1 MKPYAHEDCRF
12 FGLIA
17 NVDVRSQENNSA
29 HRTKEID
36 QKRLIV
42 RRGQPFSIT
51 LQCTNP
57 LPAGHY
63 LELVL
68 HLGKK
73 DEVVTKV
80 QKQRDAGDKWWFDQQ
95 VVQDEILLTLHSP
108 ADAIIGQYHDVVYLA
123 DERLLQEYIMNEAH
137 WEDRGEGKQGGS
149 VCQTS
154 KQIDGSRVG
163 RQARRQGVFEDDVMD
178 ICFEILDNSKDALRN
193 SKKDIEK
200 RSDPVY
206 VGRTITAMVN
216 YDERDRGVLWGR
228 WNEPYTDGVAPYRWT
243 GSVPIL
249 QKWSKAG
256 AKPVKYGQC
265 WVFAGV
271 ACTVLRCLGIPT
283 RHITNFDS
291 AHDSDGNLSIDFLWN
306 EKLESLDGSES
317 SWNFH
322 CWVESWMR
330 RDDLPKGNDGWQV
343 LDPTPQEL
351 SDGEYRCG
359 PCPVIALKE
368 GNMKMKYDAPFIF
381 AEVNADMIFWIVKPD
396 GTRQKIKVDQRTV
409 GKNISTKS
417 VYSNQREDVTLHYK
431 YPEGSKKEREVY
443 EKAGGRFSERVA
455 NGAALDAGITMRDGG
470 ITEPPQLQVSIKHA
484 QPVFGTDFDVIV
496 EVKNG
501 GSKDTNARLTILAMA
516 VTYNSIGLGTCKR
529 QTTTHKEV
537 MRLRYEDYAKSIS
550 EHHVIRAKAL
560 LEAPGL
566 NEPIMTMVNIPLST
580 PQLLVQ
586 VPGKATVGEQI
597 TVYVSFINPLP
608 VPLKGG
614 VFTVEGAGLLPA
626 TEISCRNMAD
636 FPSKVTTETSSANA
650 QSSQQGGNSLRGLAA
665 NVTVMMDMSFIRSI
679 PAYLMIAEIVLG
691 LLHWA
696 LIAGAPYWWQPAYG
710 WVLFVAITLWLL
722 TTVLFFMILFS
733 VQRKLHSIPGL

>member
-1 MKPYAHEDCRF
+1 
-12 FGLIA
+12 GLIA

-68 HLGKK
+68 HL
-73 DEVVTKV
+73 D
-80 QKQRDAGDKWWFDQQ
+80 
-95 VVQDEILLTLHSP
+95 
-108 ADAIIGQYHDVVYLA
+108 DVVYLA

-163 RQARRQGVFEDDVMD
+163 RQARRQGFEDDVMD

-283 RHITNFDS
+283 HHITNFDS

-626 TEISCRNMAD
+626 TEVPLQLKHVRGEGIVIVRWTH
-636 FPSKVTTETSSANA
+636 VTPLTCS
-650 QSSQQGGNSLRGLAA
+650 G
-665 NVTVMMDMSFIRSI
+665 
-679 PAYLMIAEIVLG
+679 IAPLG
-691 LLHWA
+691 LDSRR
-696 LIAGAPYWWQPAYG
+696 PYWWQPAYG

-733 VQRKLHSIPGL
+733 VMVYNGIAAVLYLTAFLANAASVHPYRGLYFYGHFAAAAFFGAVVTLAYGASAFFSYLDWKGDGGNAATTTVPT